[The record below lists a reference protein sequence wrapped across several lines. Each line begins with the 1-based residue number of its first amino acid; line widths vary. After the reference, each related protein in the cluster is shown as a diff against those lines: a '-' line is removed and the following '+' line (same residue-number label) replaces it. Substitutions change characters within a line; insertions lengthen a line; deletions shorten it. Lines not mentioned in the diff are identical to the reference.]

1 MGTAPSEDHSSN
13 NRGQG
18 NNPDHRNLFYG
29 NKGSMLHIP
38 FHKLSLKHLSSILG
52 RLSKKKNCE
61 ILDIC
66 QIIGR

>member
-38 FHKLSLKHLSSILG
+38 FHKLSLKHLSSILVSWVSVVF
-52 RLSKKKNCE
+52 RENHSPFLYN
-61 ILDIC
+61 
-66 QIIGR
+66 